1 MRNETMK
8 NLLRTS
14 AILIAT
20 FSLASQVNAH
30 SLTKQYPHQGDIYYD
45 GGSYAD
51 SNFSSHAPYG
61 GWKTNTFF
69 SDPGLE
75 IDINIDR
82 VFFDSCTSWSNMPR
96 FYDDCV
102 TGGVFDGSG
111 RSFGIGTYDARLLQT
126 NTTYQGRWYFTGGT
140 GSAANVSVSWQEVF
154 KDLCPVASPWCMSSI
169 AGGRFLTTVW
179 SRGKSDLRNWY
190 Y

>member
-61 GWKTNTFF
+61 GVEN
-69 SDPGLE
+69 
-75 IDINIDR
+75 
-82 VFFDSCTSWSNMPR
+82 
-96 FYDDCV
+96 
-102 TGGVFDGSG
+102 
-111 RSFGIGTYDARLLQT
+111 
-126 NTTYQGRWYFTGGT
+126 
-140 GSAANVSVSWQEVF
+140 
-154 KDLCPVASPWCMSSI
+154 
-169 AGGRFLTTVW
+169 
-179 SRGKSDLRNWY
+179 
-190 Y
+190 